1 MVFPHKILSTRVTV
15 FRFCH
20 TYATQTCGICAFHP
34 CYRQNQVPPAG
45 FEQLLQHTGFTHDCK
60 QGGTESGTVGEQL
73 TEVEGIADVLSNIT
87 KSNWMK
93 FFEFI
98 KKQQETVTD

>member
-1 MVFPHKILSTRVTV
+1 VLQAKRSTPT
-15 FRFCH
+15 
-20 TYATQTCGICAFHP
+20 
-34 CYRQNQVPPAG
+34 AG
-45 FEQLLQHTGFTHDCK
+45 VEQLLQHTGLTHIRK
-60 QGGTESGTVGEQL
+60 QGGTESGTVVEQL
-73 TEVEGIADVLSNIT
+73 TAVEGIADVLSNIT